1 MPKIRILIVDD
12 NKNTR
17 ESIRR
22 ILNFNSEI
30 EVIGE
35 AGSGSEAIRLIESLK
50 PDIALMDISMPEM
63 DGIRTT
69 ELLSFRAPATSI
81 IMMSFQSE
89 TEYMKKAMMAG
100 AKEYIIKPF
109 TSNDIIGTI
118 LKVYQKD
125 ARKKEI
131 FNIPTAQPLKDN
143 PSAKT
148 ISVFSTKGG
157 VGKTTIAANLAVEL
171 ANSKL
176 AKVLLIDLN
185 LQFGDIA
192 SFFNLIPR
200 RTLSDLAQ
208 ANSLKY
214 DEIRFHMLT
223 HSSGVEILAASTR
236 PEYAELIT
244 PEHIRQILQEVKPH
258 FDYVI
263 CDNVSRF
270 DDISLTGLEMAD
282 EIWLILTMDIPA
294 IKNTKLSLEILQNL
308 NYSSKVKVFLN
319 KYDKK
324 FGINLKDIEN
334 SLNLEIN
341 DTISNDE
348 QQFVKALNRGTPF
361 VSVFPRSTASEE
373 IKKIVEKLMESEEKE
388 PAKEKIK
395 SKGIQRL
402 FSFGR

>member
-1 MPKIRILIVDD
+1 
-12 NKNTR
+12 
-17 ESIRR
+17 
-22 ILNFNSEI
+22 
-30 EVIGE
+30 
-35 AGSGSEAIRLIESLK
+35 
-50 PDIALMDISMPEM
+50 
-63 DGIRTT
+63 
-69 ELLSFRAPATSI
+69 
-81 IMMSFQSE
+81 MSFQSE

-109 TSNDIIGTI
+109 TSNDIISTI

-131 FNIPTAQPLKDN
+131 FQVPSALSKNN
-143 PSAKT
+143 NSSAKT

-157 VGKTTIAANLAVEL
+157 VGKTTIAVNLAAEL

-192 SFFNLIPR
+192 SFLNLTPR

-208 ANSLKY
+208 VNSLKY

-223 HSSGVEILAASTR
+223 HPSGVEVLAASTR

-244 PEHIRQILQEVKPH
+244 SEHIQKTLQEVKPN
-258 FDYVI
+258 FDYII

-270 DDISLTGLEMAD
+270 DEISLTGLEMAD

-294 IKNTKLSLEILQNL
+294 IKNTKLSLEILQSL
-308 NYSSKVKVFLN
+308 NYLPKVKVLLN

-324 FGINLKDIEN
+324 LGLNLKDIEN
-334 SLNLEIN
+334 SLNIKISN
-341 DTISNDE
+341 TISNDE
-348 QQFVKALNRGTPF
+348 QQFVKALNKGTPF
-361 VSVFPRSTASEE
+361 VNAFPRSSASEE
-373 IKKIVEKLMESEEKE
+373 IKKIVEKLVEKPEEKIE
-388 PAKEKIK
+388 DLNEKTK
-395 SKGIQRL
+395 FNSFQRL